1 MKRSKLYSVAILL
14 LVGACAIDNPIP
26 LTSTA
31 LEAARTAAAAG
42 DWDEAWDL
50 LNDFDSEDLDRATLV
65 DFHLLAGDVAWQRGR
80 ITRSVRHYE
89 NYLHLRGPG
98 EDSLMV
104 EQRLF
109 QAGNE
114 MMDGQHR
121 TMGLFP
127 NRTRGR
133 ATLQNLA
140 GWSPESPLAAEALA
154 TVGENSYENGFY
166 REAATDFHLLLSR
179 YRDSE
184 WGDLATFRLGM
195 CGFQRARNA
204 STNLQLIQASV
215 HQLENYHRLYPSG
228 RYFDEAASALAELA
242 DMEQGYFRYLGE
254 YYQTVGNEAAAEK
267 YYAIA
272 DELASKS

>member
-1 MKRSKLYSVAILL
+1 MRSLTTAVALL
-14 LVGACAIDNPIP
+14 FLTGACAIDNPIP
-26 LTSTA
+26 LTSSV
-31 LEAARTAAAAG
+31 LDEARVAAMAE

-50 LNDFDSEDLDRATLV
+50 LNDFDSEDLDRATLI
-65 DFHLLAGDVAWQRGR
+65 DYHKLAGDVAWERGR

-98 EDSLMV
+98 EDSLRV

-109 QAGNE
+109 QAGTE
-114 MMDGQHR
+114 MLDGQHR
-121 TMGLFP
+121 TMGMFA

-133 ATLQNLA
+133 TTLQNLA

-154 TVGENSYENGFY
+154 TVGEYSFENGFY

-195 CGFQRARNA
+195 CGFQRASNA
-204 STNLQLIQASV
+204 KTNLQLIQASR

-228 RYFDEAASALAELA
+228 RYFDEAASALQELEV
-242 DMEQGYFRYLGE
+242 MEQDYYRYLGE
-254 YYQTVGNEAAAEK
+254 YYQTIGNEPAAQK
-267 YYAIA
+267 YFTIA
-272 DELASKS
+272 DELKAQS

>member
-1 MKRSKLYSVAILL
+1 MKRSKLTSVAILL
-14 LVGACAIDNPIP
+14 LAGACAIDNPIP
-26 LTSTA
+26 LTSSV
-31 LEAARTAAAAG
+31 LDEARVAASTG

-65 DFHLLAGDVAWQRGR
+65 EFHKLAGDVAWERER
-80 ITRSVRHYE
+80 ITRAVRHYE

-98 EDSLMV
+98 EESLLV

-109 QAGNE
+109 QAGLE
-114 MMDGQHR
+114 MLDGDHR
-121 TMGLFP
+121 TMGIFP

-133 ATLQNLA
+133 TTLQNLA

-154 TVGENSYENGFY
+154 TVGEYSYENGFY

-195 CGFQRARNA
+195 CGFRRAMN
-204 STNLQLIQASV
+204 SPTNLQLIQASV
-215 HQLENYHRLYPSG
+215 HQLENYQRLYPTG
-228 RYFDEAASALAELA
+228 RYLEEVAGALEELST
-242 DMEQGYFRYLGE
+242 MEYGYYQYLGE
-254 YYQTVGNEAAAEK
+254 YYQTVGNDIAAQKYFDIAAE
-267 YYAIA
+267 
-272 DELASKS
+272 LAPNS

>member
-1 MKRSKLYSVAILL
+1 MKLPNLYSVALL
-14 LVGACAIDNPIP
+14 FLVGACAIDNPIP
-26 LTSTA
+26 LTSSA
-31 LEAARTAAAAG
+31 LEEARAAAAIG

-65 DFHLLAGDVAWQRGR
+65 DYHKLAGDVAWEQDR
-80 ITRSVRHYE
+80 ITRGVRHYE

-98 EDSLMV
+98 EDSLQV
-104 EQRLF
+104 EQRVF
-109 QAGNE
+109 QAGLE
-114 MMDGQHR
+114 MLDGDHR

-133 ATLQNLA
+133 TTLQNLA

-154 TVGENSYENGFY
+154 TVGEYSFENGFY

-195 CGFQRARNA
+195 CGFRRAMNA
-204 STNLQLIQASV
+204 PTNLQLIQASV
-215 HQLENYHRLYPSG
+215 HQLKNYQRLYPEG
-228 RYFDEAASALAELA
+228 RYTTEAISALAEL
-242 DMEQGYFRYLGE
+242 DGMEEGYYRYLGD
-254 YYQTVGNEAAAEK
+254 YYQTVGNEPAANK
-267 YYAIA
+267 YYAKA
-272 DELASKS
+272 DELASNS